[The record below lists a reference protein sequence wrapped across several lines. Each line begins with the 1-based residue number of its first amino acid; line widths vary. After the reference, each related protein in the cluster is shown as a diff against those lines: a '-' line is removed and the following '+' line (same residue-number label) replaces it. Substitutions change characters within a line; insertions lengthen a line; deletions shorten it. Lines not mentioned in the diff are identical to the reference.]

1 MNELVLFA
9 TDTENPEKNYN
20 LAEWYDNQGHNASAH
35 TYYLRA
41 AERAED
47 KLLAYTS
54 LLRAAISYRKQA
66 TREVTEKSLIHSA
79 LSILPERPE
88 AYYFLC
94 LIYEKKQEWDQ
105 VYTYSILG
113 LNCYDK
119 EIEPINIPDYK
130 GKYLLV
136 YQKAISS
143 WWWGKMKESRDLFYS
158 LVDEYWDD
166 MNSEYRFLVEDKIMH
181 IGLGPNSQS
190 AVYYDRSKLDQLRF
204 KFKNSDT
211 IERSYSQVLQDIF
224 VLSALDGKNNGTFL
238 EIGGAKPFDR
248 NNTALLE
255 EKFNWRGVS
264 IELDETFAKEYTNE
278 RPKTKV
284 LNQNALDI
292 NYEKLL
298 NENFQETTID
308 YLQLDIEPAR
318 NTYECML
325 KIPFDK
331 YKFAVITYE
340 HDYYIDVTRLYRQ
353 KSRDFLES
361 KGYVLVVNDISPDGI
376 SSFEDWWVHPDLVDE
391 KIISIM
397 KDDSDGVKSVE
408 DYIFCNKFYSEFETD
423 KYLRENFFPDLGYK
437 GIMVEVGA
445 GPQEFISNSKHF
457 RNYGWRTIAVE
468 PNPKFVKQHKDNNSE
483 VYQYACSN
491 EEKETTFT
499 INYNNDDWYSQEN
512 DGVSFSSLGIKY
524 DNVPEHNT
532 QEVIEVQTIK
542 LNTLLD
548 KIDVNSIDI
557 LSIDTEGWELEVMM
571 GFDQE
576 KYLPKVIVLEN
587 FQNNI
592 SYEPFMKDRN
602 YIKHSQLGYN
612 EIYVREK
619 LTSEEIEQTESEV
632 ISNLPTAPEF
642 DWGNLNEEYVQLFTN
657 ENFIHRTYE
666 KHQEVK
672 PNDIVFDVGANYG
685 SFTYSI
691 LDKKPKEV
699 YCIEPSN
706 TVIDF
711 LRKNVSHG
719 PVTFINKAISDK
731 EEITPIPENGVY
743 IYDHEGNSYSTTTFE
758 KIISEYN
765 ISKIDFLK
773 FDCEGGEYSIFTKD
787 NYEFIRNNV
796 TNFAGEWHINDHQ
809 NAVERFIEFRN
820 LYLNDCS
827 DLHVYERNGKDV
839 TKDIFND
846 QYLYDF
852 RDWWKLTCLGQFM
865 IYFSYGS
872 ISKFNF
878 MTNLKSTSWIVDN
891 FYDNPDEIRKFA
903 LEQEFDEGGFGRGFI
918 GRRTKHQFLF
928 PNLKEKFEEIMGRKI
943 TAWQEHG
950 MNGRF
955 QIAWSGE
962 PLVYHCDSQKWG
974 GMLYLTPNA
983 PYQCGTTLYAHKQ
996 TRARTYYEEG
1006 WDAAWT
1012 NILGEC
1018 HLDGTPWEPVDVLGN
1033 VYNRLVI
1040 FDASCIHSAS
1050 EYFGTTKENARLWQ
1064 MFFFD
1069 TEDQ

>member
-41 AERAED
+41 AERSED

-54 LLRAAISYRKQA
+54 LLRASISCRKQS

-94 LIYEKKQEWDQ
+94 LMYEKKQEWDQ

-119 EIEPINIPDYK
+119 EIEPINIPDYE

-158 LVDEYWDD
+158 LVDEYWND
-166 MNSEYRFLVEDKIMH
+166 MNSEYQALIEKEIMH

-190 AVYYDRSKLDQLRF
+190 AVYYDKSKFNQLRF
-204 KFKNSDT
+204 KFKNSDI
-211 IERSYSQVLQDIF
+211 IEKNYSQVLQDIF
-224 VLSALDGKNNGTFL
+224 VLSVLDGKNNGTFL

-264 IELDETFAKEYTNE
+264 IELDESFAKEYTKE

-298 NENFQETTID
+298 KENFQKTTID

-340 HDYYIDVTRLYRQ
+340 HDYYIDVTRSYRQ
-353 KSRDFLES
+353 KSRDFLKS

-397 KDDSDGVKSVE
+397 KDKNEDTKNAE
-408 DYIFCNKFYSEFETD
+408 DYIFCNTPYIEKMTLEE
-423 KYLRENFFPDLGYK
+423 
-437 GIMVEVGA
+437 VE
-445 GPQEFISNSKHF
+445 K
-457 RNYGWRTIAVE
+457 
-468 PNPKFVKQHKDNNSE
+468 K
-483 VYQYACSN
+483 
-491 EEKETTFT
+491 
-499 INYNNDDWYSQEN
+499 
-512 DGVSFSSLGIKY
+512 
-524 DNVPEHNT
+524 
-532 QEVIEVQTIK
+532 
-542 LNTLLD
+542 
-548 KIDVNSIDI
+548 
-557 LSIDTEGWELEVMM
+557 
-571 GFDQE
+571 
-576 KYLPKVIVLEN
+576 
-587 FQNNI
+587 
-592 SYEPFMKDRN
+592 
-602 YIKHSQLGYN
+602 
-612 EIYVREK
+612 
-619 LTSEEIEQTESEV
+619 ESEV

-642 DWGNLNEEYVQLFTN
+642 DWGNLNEEYVQLFTD

-731 EEITPIPENGVY
+731 EEIKPIPENGVY
-743 IYDHEGNSYSTTTFE
+743 INDHEGNSYSTTTFE
-758 KIISEYN
+758 KIIKEYN
-765 ISKIDFLK
+765 IFKIDFLK

-852 RDWWKLTCLGQFM
+852 RDWWKPTCLGQFM

-872 ISKFNF
+872 TSKFSF
-878 MTNLKSTSWIVDN
+878 MTNRKNTSWIVDN

-918 GRRTKHQFLF
+918 GRRTKQQFLF

-996 TRARTYYEEG
+996 TRARTYFEEG
-1006 WDAAWT
+1006 WDAAWK
-1012 NILGEC
+1012 NIPGEC

-1040 FDASCIHSAS
+1040 FDASAIHSAS
-1050 EYFGTTKENARLWQ
+1050 QYFGTVMENARLWQ

-1069 TEDQ
+1069 TED

>member
-41 AERAED
+41 AERSED

-54 LLRAAISYRKQA
+54 LLRAAISCRKQS

-94 LIYEKKQEWDQ
+94 LMYEKKQEWDQ

-119 EIEPINIPDYK
+119 EIEPINIPDYE

-158 LVDEYWDD
+158 LVDEYWND
-166 MNSEYRFLVEDKIMH
+166 MNSQYRFLVEDKIMH

-224 VLSALDGKNNGTFL
+224 VLSVLDGKNNGTFL

-318 NTYECML
+318 NTYECMV

-340 HDYYIDVTRLYRQ
+340 HDYYIDVTRSYRQ
-353 KSRDFLES
+353 KSRDFLKS

-391 KIISIM
+391 KIINIM
-397 KDDSDGVKSVE
+397 KDTNQNTKNAE

-457 RNYGWRTIAVE
+457 RNCGWRTIAVE

-499 INYNNDDWYSQEN
+499 INYNNDYWYSQEN

-587 FQNNI
+587 FQDNI
-592 SYEPFMKDRN
+592 SYEPFMRDRN

-632 ISNLPTAPEF
+632 ISNSPTVPEF
-642 DWGNLNEEYVQLFTN
+642 DWGNLNKEYVQLFTN
-657 ENFIHRTYE
+657 ENFVYRTYE

-731 EEITPIPENGVY
+731 EEIKPIPENGVY
-743 IYDHEGNSYSTTTFE
+743 INDHEGNSYSTTTFE
-758 KIISEYN
+758 KIIKKYN
-765 ISKIDFLK
+765 ICKIDFLK

-852 RDWWKLTCLGQFM
+852 RDWWKPTGLGQFM

-872 ISKFNF
+872 TSKFNF
-878 MTNLKSTSWIVDN
+878 MTNKKNTSWIVDN
-891 FYDNPDEIRKFA
+891 FYDNPDEIRKFV

-918 GRRTKHQFLF
+918 GRRTKQQFLF

-943 TAWQEHG
+943 SAWQEHG

-1012 NILGEC
+1012 NIPGEC
-1018 HLDGTPWEPVDVLGN
+1018 HLDGTHWEPVDVLGN

-1040 FDASCIHSAS
+1040 FDASAIHSAS
-1050 EYFGTTKENARLWQ
+1050 QYFGTVKENARLWQ

-1069 TEDQ
+1069 TED

>member
-54 LLRAAISYRKQA
+54 LLRASISCRKQA

-94 LIYEKKQEWDQ
+94 LMHEKKQEWDQ

-119 EIEPINIPDYK
+119 EIEPINIPDYE

-158 LVDEYWDD
+158 LVDEYWND
-166 MNSEYRFLVEDKIMH
+166 MNSEYQALIENKIMH

-224 VLSALDGKNNGTFL
+224 VLSVLDGKNNGTFL

-264 IELDETFAKEYTNE
+264 IELDETFAKEYTKE

-284 LNQNALDI
+284 LNQNALDV

-340 HDYYIDVTRLYRQ
+340 HDYYIDVTRSYRQ
-353 KSRDFLES
+353 KSRDFLKS

-397 KDDSDGVKSVE
+397 KDKNEDTKNAE

-423 KYLRENFFPDLGYK
+423 KYLREKFFPDLGYR

-532 QEVIEVQTIK
+532 QEIIEVQTIK

-548 KIDVNSIDI
+548 KIDVSSIDI

-587 FQNNI
+587 FQNNLN
-592 SYEPFMKDRN
+592 YESFMKDRN

-619 LTSEEIEQTESEV
+619 LISEEIRQTESEV
-632 ISNLPTAPEF
+632 ISNSPTAPEF
-642 DWGNLNEEYVQLFTN
+642 DWGNLNEEYIQLFTN
-657 ENFIHRTYE
+657 ENFVHRTYE

-711 LRKNVSHG
+711 LQKNVSHG

-731 EEITPIPENGVY
+731 EEIKPIPENGVY
-743 IYDHEGNSYSTTTFE
+743 IYDHEGNLYSTTTFE
-758 KIISEYN
+758 KIIKEYN

-796 TNFAGEWHINDHQ
+796 TNFAGEWHINDHE

-820 LYLNDCS
+820 LYLKDCS

-839 TKDIFND
+839 SIDIFND

-852 RDWWKLTCLGQFM
+852 RDWWKPTSLGQFM

-872 ISKFNF
+872 TSKFDF
-878 MTNLKSTSWIVDN
+878 MTNSKSTSWIVDN
-891 FYDNPDEIRKFA
+891 FYDNPNEIRKFA
-903 LEQEFDEGGFGRGFI
+903 LGQEFDEGGFGKGFI

-928 PNLKEKFEEIMGRKI
+928 PNLKEKFEKIMGRKI

-1006 WDAAWT
+1006 WDAAWS
-1012 NILGEC
+1012 NIPGEC

-1069 TEDQ
+1069 TED

>member
-9 TDTENPEKNYN
+9 TDTENPDKNYN

-41 AERAED
+41 AERSED
-47 KLLAYTS
+47 KLLAYKS
-54 LLRAAISYRKQA
+54 LLRASISCRKQS

-79 LSILPERPE
+79 LSVLPERPE

-94 LIYEKKQEWDQ
+94 LMYEKKQEWDQ

-119 EIEPINIPDYK
+119 EIESINIPDYE

-143 WWWGKMKESRDLFYS
+143 WWWGKGNQARK
-158 LVDEYWDD
+158 
-166 MNSEYRFLVEDKIMH
+166 
-181 IGLGPNSQS
+181 
-190 AVYYDRSKLDQLRF
+190 
-204 KFKNSDT
+204 
-211 IERSYSQVLQDIF
+211 
-224 VLSALDGKNNGTFL
+224 
-238 EIGGAKPFDR
+238 
-248 NNTALLE
+248 LLE
-255 EKFNWRGVS
+255 N
-264 IELDETFAKEYTNE
+264 I
-278 RPKTKV
+278 
-284 LNQNALDI
+284 QN
-292 NYEKLL
+292 NYNL
-298 NENFQETTID
+298 NEN
-308 YLQLDIEPAR
+308 YHNLVA
-318 NTYECML
+318 
-325 KIPFDK
+325 
-331 YKFAVITYE
+331 
-340 HDYYIDVTRLYRQ
+340 Q
-353 KSRDFLES
+353 KLNEYGE
-361 KGYVLVVNDISPDGI
+361 K
-376 SSFEDWWVHPDLVDE
+376 
-391 KIISIM
+391 KII
-397 KDDSDGVKSVE
+397 E
-408 DYIFCNKFYSEFETD
+408 DQNQVNEFAYSPT
-423 KYLRENFFPDLGYK
+423 
-437 GIMVEVGA
+437 
-445 GPQEFISNSKHF
+445 
-457 RNYGWRTIAVE
+457 
-468 PNPKFVKQHKDNNSE
+468 
-483 VYQYACSN
+483 
-491 EEKETTFT
+491 
-499 INYNNDDWYSQEN
+499 
-512 DGVSFSSLGIKY
+512 VS
-524 DNVPEHNT
+524 
-532 QEVIEVQTIK
+532 
-542 LNTLLD
+542 
-548 KIDVNSIDI
+548 
-557 LSIDTEGWELEVMM
+557 
-571 GFDQE
+571 
-576 KYLPKVIVLEN
+576 
-587 FQNNI
+587 
-592 SYEPFMKDRN
+592 
-602 YIKHSQLGYN
+602 
-612 EIYVREK
+612 
-619 LTSEEIEQTESEV
+619 
-632 ISNLPTAPEF
+632 EF
-642 DWGNLNEEYVQLFTN
+642 DWGNLSEEYVELFKN

-706 TVIDF
+706 TIIDY

-731 EEITPIPENGVY
+731 EEIKSIPENGVY
-743 IYDHEGNSYSTTTFE
+743 IYDHEGDSYSTTTFG
-758 KIISEYN
+758 KIIKDYN

-796 TNFAGEWHINDHQ
+796 TNFAGEWHINDHE

-852 RDWWKLTCLGQFM
+852 RDWWKPTFLGQFM

-872 ISKFNF
+872 TSKFNC
-878 MTNLKSTSWIVDN
+878 MTNKKNTSWIVDN

-903 LEQEFDEGGFGRGFI
+903 LEQEFDEGGFGKGFI
-918 GRRTKHQFLF
+918 GRRTKQQFLF

-943 TAWQEHG
+943 SAWQEHG

-983 PYQCGTTLYAHKQ
+983 PFQCGTTLYAHRQ

-1006 WDAAWT
+1006 WDVAWKD
-1012 NILGEC
+1012 IPGEC

-1040 FDASCIHSAS
+1040 FDASAIHSAS
-1050 EYFGTTKENARLWQ
+1050 QYFGTVMENARLWQ

-1069 TEDQ
+1069 TED

>member
-1 MNELVLFA
+1 
-9 TDTENPEKNYN
+9 
-20 LAEWYDNQGHNASAH
+20 
-35 TYYLRA
+35 
-41 AERAED
+41 
-47 KLLAYTS
+47 
-54 LLRAAISYRKQA
+54 
-66 TREVTEKSLIHSA
+66 
-79 LSILPERPE
+79 
-88 AYYFLC
+88 
-94 LIYEKKQEWDQ
+94 
-105 VYTYSILG
+105 
-113 LNCYDK
+113 
-119 EIEPINIPDYK
+119 
-130 GKYLLV
+130 
-136 YQKAISS
+136 
-143 WWWGKMKESRDLFYS
+143 
-158 LVDEYWDD
+158 
-166 MNSEYRFLVEDKIMH
+166 
-181 IGLGPNSQS
+181 
-190 AVYYDRSKLDQLRF
+190 
-204 KFKNSDT
+204 
-211 IERSYSQVLQDIF
+211 
-224 VLSALDGKNNGTFL
+224 
-238 EIGGAKPFDR
+238 
-248 NNTALLE
+248 
-255 EKFNWRGVS
+255 
-264 IELDETFAKEYTNE
+264 
-278 RPKTKV
+278 
-284 LNQNALDI
+284 
-292 NYEKLL
+292 
-298 NENFQETTID
+298 
-308 YLQLDIEPAR
+308 
-318 NTYECML
+318 
-325 KIPFDK
+325 
-331 YKFAVITYE
+331 
-340 HDYYIDVTRLYRQ
+340 
-353 KSRDFLES
+353 
-361 KGYVLVVNDISPDGI
+361 
-376 SSFEDWWVHPDLVDE
+376 
-391 KIISIM
+391 
-397 KDDSDGVKSVE
+397 
-408 DYIFCNKFYSEFETD
+408 
-423 KYLRENFFPDLGYK
+423 
-437 GIMVEVGA
+437 MVEVGA

-587 FQNNI
+587 FQNNLN
-592 SYEPFMKDRN
+592 YESFMKDRN

-619 LTSEEIEQTESEV
+619 LTSGEIEKKESEV
-632 ISNLPTAPEF
+632 ISNSPTAPEF
-642 DWGNLNEEYVQLFTN
+642 DWGNLSEEYVQLFTN
-657 ENFIHRTYE
+657 ENFVHRTYE

-711 LRKNVSHG
+711 LQKNVSHG

-731 EEITPIPENGVY
+731 EEIKPIPENGVY
-743 IYDHEGNSYSTTTFE
+743 IYDHEGNLYSTTTFE
-758 KIISEYN
+758 KIIKEYN

-796 TNFAGEWHINDHQ
+796 TNFAGEWHINDHE

-820 LYLNDCS
+820 LYLKDCS

-839 TKDIFND
+839 SIDIFND

-852 RDWWKLTCLGQFM
+852 RDWWKPTSLGQFM

-872 ISKFNF
+872 TSKFDF
-878 MTNLKSTSWIVDN
+878 MTNSKSTSWIVDN
-891 FYDNPDEIRKFA
+891 FYDNPNEIRKFA
-903 LEQEFDEGGFGRGFI
+903 LGQEFDEGGFGKGFI

-928 PNLKEKFEEIMGRKI
+928 PNLKEKFEKIMGRKI

-996 TRARTYYEEG
+996 TRARTYFEEG
-1006 WDAAWT
+1006 WDAAWKD
-1012 NILGEC
+1012 IPGEC
-1018 HLDGTPWEPVDVLGN
+1018 HLDGTHWEPVDVLGN

-1040 FDASCIHSAS
+1040 FDASAIHSAS
-1050 EYFGTTKENARLWQ
+1050 QYFGTVKENARLWQ

-1069 TEDQ
+1069 TED